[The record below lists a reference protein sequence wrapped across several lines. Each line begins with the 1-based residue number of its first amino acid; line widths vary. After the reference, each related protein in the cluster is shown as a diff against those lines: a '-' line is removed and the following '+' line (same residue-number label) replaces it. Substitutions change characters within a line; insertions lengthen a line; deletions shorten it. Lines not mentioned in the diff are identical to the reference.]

1 MPEHGPRYFPSL
13 RRYRAKIC
21 LRKQR
26 EPGHRHDEQTHVDES
41 LEAVPIA
48 PNDDATTT
56 NVINFRLIYATT
68 STIDALTIYDWSTD
82 VAANAIVDVDAS
94 LTTNVIVSTT
104 TAVVA

>member
-1 MPEHGPRYFPSL
+1 MSEHGTRYFPSL
-13 RRYRAKIC
+13 RRYRTKIC
-21 LRKQR
+21 LWKQR

-41 LEAVPIA
+41 VEAVPTA

-56 NVINFRLIYATT
+56 NVINSRLIYATT
-68 STIDALTIYDWSTD
+68 SIDALTIYDWPTD